1 MYISPYAQK
10 IVVVLKLGLIEWLIS
25 AKHPNK
31 RVDLW
36 SFIYVYRAA
45 LSIGIGLVFCKP

>member
-1 MYISPYAQK
+1 MYISQYAQK

-36 SFIYVYRAA
+36 SFIYVHRPA